1 LDKGIVWITTTWI
14 NQMKDYDT
22 YLSPLR
28 EYGFS
33 IKIDSHGRDL
43 TEEELIEGLPG
54 VVATFPSG
62 DPYNKHTFRY
72 AKDLRLIART
82 GVGYNSID
90 VQEATKN
97 GILVTTARGQ
107 NANSVAEHTLALML
121 SVARELNVFD
131 RKVREGEWGKIR
143 KPTGYLRGKTLGII
157 GLGDIGK
164 KVAKK
169 AKAFGMNVIAND
181 LIRDER
187 FAAENGLFYKSFDEV
202 VGESDFLSCHVPLS
216 NSTTK
221 LINSDVFKK
230 MKQDSFLINTSRG
243 PVVDIDALEEAIQN
257 KMIHGAGIDVFPDEP
272 IQGNRALMKFKNVIL
287 TPHIAG
293 LGEDACID
301 SLIFAV
307 EQTLDFFSGRCPN
320 GILNKEV
327 LEKNEDIYS

>member
-1 LDKGIVWITTTWI
+1 MDKGIIWITTTWI
-14 NQMKDYDT
+14 NQMKDYDA

-33 IKIDSHGRDL
+33 VKIDSHGRDL

-62 DPYNKHTFRY
+62 DPYNKHTFKY

-107 NANSVAEHTLALML
+107 NANSVAEHTLTLML
-121 SVARELNVFD
+121 AVSRELNIFD
-131 RKVREGEWGKIR
+131 RKVREGEWEKIR
-143 KPTGYLRGKTLGII
+143 KPTGYLRGNTLGII

-164 KVAKK
+164 RVSKK
-169 AKAFGMNVIAND
+169 AKAFGMNVVVYD
-181 LIRDER
+181 PIRDER
-187 FAAENGLFYKSFDEV
+187 FAAENGVFYKSFDEV
-202 VGESDFLSCHVPLS
+202 VEESDFLSCHVPLTE
-216 NSTTK
+216 STTK
-221 LINSDVFKK
+221 LINLDVFKR
-230 MKQDSFLINTSRG
+230 MKKGSFLINTSRG

-257 KMIHGAGIDVFPDEP
+257 KMIAGAGIDVFPDEP
-272 IQGNRALMKFKNVIL
+272 IHGNRVLMKFENVIL

-307 EQTLDFFSGRCPN
+307 EQTLDFFSGRCPK
-320 GILNKEV
+320 GTLNKEV
-327 LEKNEDIYS
+327 LEKNKNVH